1 MKTFRLVFII
11 LIMSGLIFQGRA
23 HVCWDD
29 LEFKQFST
37 PEGLPNS
44 MVHQVYQ
51 DRDGYIWIPTF
62 YGLFRYDGY
71 EVRTYKSNL
80 YTPGLLMCFVWK
92 KIILTGFGLGL
103 TRDSVCLINGQGR

>member
-1 MKTFRLVFII
+1 MKAHRI
-11 LIMSGLIFQGRA
+11 LLITCILGLLIPDSQA
-23 HVCWDD
+23 QSSLEN

-51 DRDGYIWIPTF
+51 DRDGYIWIRTF

-71 EVRTYKSNL
+71 EIRTYKL
-80 YTPGLLMCFVWK
+80 H
-92 KIILTGFGLGL
+92 
-103 TRDSVCLINGQGR
+103 QGE

>member
-1 MKTFRLVFII
+1 
-11 LIMSGLIFQGRA
+11 
-23 HVCWDD
+23 
-29 LEFKQFST
+29 
-37 PEGLPNS
+37 

-71 EVRTYKSNL
+71 EVRTYNQIFIPL
-80 YTPGLLMCFVWK
+80 VFWLIIMCFVWK

>member
-1 MKTFRLVFII
+1 MLPVKAQDRLKN
-11 LIMSGLIFQGRA
+11 
-23 HVCWDD
+23 

-62 YGLFRYDGY
+62 YGLFGMM
-71 EVRTYKSNL
+71 VMKSERINQTF
-80 YTPGLLMCFVWK
+80 TP
-92 KIILTGFGLGL
+92 
-103 TRDSVCLINGQGR
+103 RDY